1 MSDKCECD
9 DDMTSDGHG
18 SGCEYGVTF
27 QRARAEAAE
36 AEVARLRAAEAGCDC
51 ASCKYDAAVEAQR
64 VASAPLSERERALVA
79 AARAMLLELKVRSL
93 DHDLCEPG
101 VIKARWQL
109 EQSATAAL
117 APYAEVE

>member
-36 AEVARLRAAEAGCDC
+36 AEAARLRAALATREAD
-51 ASCKYDAAVEAQR
+51 
-64 VASAPLSERERALVA
+64 VA
-79 AARAMLLELKVRSL
+79 ARQREACAMAVLTEFERDLDVAADDAVRATPLVTG
-93 DHDLCEPG
+93 D
-101 VIKARWQL
+101 
-109 EQSATAAL
+109 
-117 APYAEVE
+117 APEVES